1 LADRINRYLIMKNVE
16 IYDQYANVYLNNQ
29 TNELVVLNLNYNEEL
44 DTSLYTLVHSSSGF
58 VISKGENLNTESAL
72 SLVEELYVESQNLG
86 ENYQEK
92 NINLENGY
100 VEMIISFNDG
110 KKLNRVI
117 YIKDNL

>member
-1 LADRINRYLIMKNVE
+1 MADRINRYLIMKNVE
-16 IYDQYANVYLNNQ
+16 IYDQYVNVYLDKQ

-44 DTSLYTLVHSSSGF
+44 DTNLYTLVHSSSGF
-58 VISKGENLNTESAL
+58 VTSKGENLNTESAL

>member
-1 LADRINRYLIMKNVE
+1 MKNVE
-16 IYDQYANVYLNNQ
+16 IYDQYTNVYLNNQ
-29 TNELVVLNLNYNEEL
+29 TNELIVLNLNYNEEL
-44 DTSLYTLVHSSSGF
+44 DTNLYTLVNSSSGF
-58 VISKGENLNTESAL
+58 VTSKGENLNTESAL